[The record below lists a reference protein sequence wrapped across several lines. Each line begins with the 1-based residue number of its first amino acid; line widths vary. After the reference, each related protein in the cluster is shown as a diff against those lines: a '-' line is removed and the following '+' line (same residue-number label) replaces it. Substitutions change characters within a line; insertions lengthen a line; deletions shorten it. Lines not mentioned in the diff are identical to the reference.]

1 MLGSV
6 SDAGIDSFIH
16 LAGRADVGEK
26 DTDPE
31 SEDLS
36 GAQFPGLKNGG
47 EVAADHW
54 VGCENQ
60 MK

>member
-1 MLGSV
+1 MGSV
-6 SDAGIDSFIH
+6 GDAAVGSFIH

-31 SEDLS
+31 SEDLP

-47 EVAADHW
+47 EVAANHYR